1 MRAAYI
7 SGYEC
12 NVNITGGSI
21 DLARAAGGDSG
32 NGDIAGVGLG
42 NERFF
47 AEKAAVNITGG
58 GLNKNLRSIAA
69 D

>member
-7 SGYEC
+7 SGNER
-12 NVNITGGSI
+12 NVNITGGGI
-21 DLARAAGGDSG
+21 DLAHAAGGDSG
-32 NGDIAGVGLG
+32 NGDIAGVRLCD
-42 NERFF
+42 EDFF

-58 GLNKNLRSIAA
+58 GLNKNLRSIAP